1 MIVLQFTYF
10 LAVNLLSDVSNN
22 VRKLSGIIFVKLKLL
37 GYLLADLFIHF
48 NVKLGV

>member
-10 LAVNLLSDVSNN
+10 LAVYLLSDVSNN
-22 VRKLSGIIFVKLKLL
+22 VRKLSGIIFVEIKLL

-48 NVKLGV
+48 NVELGV